1 MVGAAGGGDEQGMLH
16 PLMMKKLYNSWVD
29 EAYSQNPSP
38 VGAPSFEDMEEFF
51 EVRRD
56 SESSPV
62 THDSAACLV
71 CARAARLASSPP
83 LT

>member
-1 MVGAAGGGDEQGMLH
+1 MVGAAGGGDGQGMLH

-51 EVRRD
+51 EVRRL
-56 SESSPV
+56 SI
-62 THDSAACLV
+62 L
-71 CARAARLASSPP
+71 ARYSRLRCMFG
-83 LT
+83 